1 VRQGD
6 KPGKIK
12 GDSDKAGDVATVVKT
27 TGIGAG
33 IGSIAGRSAKGAGI
47 GATAGAA
54 VGLATVLFTRGPEL
68 ELPRGTTL
76 DVALDRTLYLDADK
90 VQFTDPGRAST
101 LAGPPNREPSH
112 NRIPF

>member
-1 VRQGD
+1 MRQGD

-27 TGIGAG
+27 TGIGA
-33 IGSIAGRSAKGAGI
+33 
-47 GATAGAA
+47 
-54 VGLATVLFTRGPEL
+54 GLATVLFTRGPEL

-90 VQFTDPGRAST
+90 VQFTDPGCAST
-101 LAGPPNREPSH
+101 LAGQPNREPSR